1 LGRAVIP
8 ARKGVVALRKG
19 MLFSALMVLLWLV
32 GVRLFVEPMLK
43 DVATLFYEVAALLE
57 TTGRGLR

>member
-1 LGRAVIP
+1 M
-8 ARKGVVALRKG
+8 RKG

>member
-43 DVATLFYEVAALLE
+43 DVAMLFYEVAALLD
-57 TTGRGLR
+57 TGRGLR

>member
-1 LGRAVIP
+1 
-8 ARKGVVALRKG
+8 

-43 DVATLFYEVAALLE
+43 DVAMLFYEVAALLD
-57 TTGRGLR
+57 TGRGLR